1 MADWKKVAVS
11 GSDVSQFNNDSG
23 YITSAT
29 ANHAFATASF
39 NGTNLVANSTDGTL
53 NFTSGSG
60 GQLGILITANAGT
73 DTLDFSLG
81 ANSVKNAALVND
93 KVTLGTTDVVLGA
106 AGTTTIVGL
115 TSVTSTGF
123 TGSLSATSVLADGVT
138 ATTQTPGDNS
148 TKVATTAYV
157 DTVATA
163 ADLDLVGD
171 GSTSTAVD
179 LDSQTLTFTGN
190 DGLQLSAS
198 AQTITATIADLGIAN
213 AKLANSTISGKQ
225 LGTQL
230 DNLTVDNATLNLN
243 TGTTYNGAAARTISI
258 KDGGVDTDAIADSLG
273 TIGVN
278 SFTGSFSGSFTGDV
292 DINLADLTAGDGLSG
307 TAYDGNIARDFTV
320 QADGST
326 LTVGAGGVKVAD
338 DGITATQING
348 SVAGDGLIGAGGDPL
363 IVRADT
369 TTGGS
374 TVPVAVSA
382 NGVGLDLTTIDGTGI
397 SIQGGELIID
407 FTEADLTGL
416 TAAGPD
422 QLSISS
428 LSSVIA
434 SDGNNRVITSDGDG
448 TLTAEPNFTFD
459 GNLLTVT
466 GNELITGNLVVQGTA
481 SFQHNEELQIAD
493 RFILMASGSTTV
505 GDGGIVV
512 QQATQNI
519 GELFAYDSSTT
530 RWALD
535 SAFDASNTAFTPE
548 AFMAAVVEGTGTDP
562 DAAPARYDKKG
573 NIFVGTDEGI
583 WIYS

>member
-11 GSDVSQFNNDSG
+11 GSDISQFNNDSG

-39 NGTNLVANSTDGTL
+39 NGTNLVANSTGGTL

-81 ANSVKNAALVND
+81 ADSVKNAALVND

-106 AGTTTIVGL
+106 AGTTNIAGL
-115 TSVTSTGF
+115 ISVSSSFF
-123 TGSLSATSVLADGVT
+123 TGTLSSTSVLADGVV
-138 ATTQTPGDNS
+138 ATTQTTGDNS

-157 DTVATA
+157 DAVATA

-171 GSTSTAVD
+171 GSTTTAVD
-179 LDSQTLTFTGN
+179 LDSQTLTFAGQ

-198 AQTITATIADLGIAN
+198 AQTITATIANNGIAN
-213 AKLANSTISGKQ
+213 AKLANSTISGKA
-225 LGTQL
+225 LGTNL
-230 DNLTVDNATLNLN
+230 DSLTVDNATLNLN

-292 DINLADLTAGDGLSG
+292 DINLADLTDGFGISDF
-307 TAYDGNIARDFTV
+307 TYDGNAPASVSV
-320 QADGST
+320 QAD
-326 LTVGAGGVKVAD
+326 
-338 DGITATQING
+338 I
-348 SVAGDGLIGAGGDPL
+348 
-363 IVRADT
+363 

-397 SIQGGELIID
+397 SVNGSELRID

-428 LSSVIA
+428 LSTVIA
-434 SDGNNRVITSDGDG
+434 TDGANRVLTSDGDG
-448 TLTAEPNFTFD
+448 TLTAEPNFTFNGTD
-459 GNLLTVT
+459 LTVT
-466 GNELITGNLVVQGTA
+466 GNEIITGNLIVQGTA

-512 QQATQNI
+512 QQATQNV
-519 GELFAYDSSTT
+519 GELFAFDSGTT

-535 SAFDASNTAFTPE
+535 SAFNASNTAFTPE
-548 AFMAAVVEGTGTDP
+548 AFMAAAIEGTGTDP
-562 DAAPARYDKKG
+562 DATPARYDKKG